1 MVDFPAVTHFGERS
15 MKLVPLGEKVIVRQL
30 DAAVVTAGGIAL
42 PESSAEKPSE
52 GKVLAVGD
60 GKLLPDGTHAKL
72 QVSEGDRVIFEK
84 YFGCKITL
92 NGEEYL
98 ILNESEI
105 LAVIG

>member
-1 MVDFPAVTHFGERS
+1 
-15 MKLVPLGEKVIVRQL
+15 MKLVPLGEKVIVRQVE
-30 DAAVVTAGGIAL
+30 AETVTAGGIAL
-42 PESSAEKPSE
+42 PDSATEKPAQ

-60 GKLLPDGTHAKL
+60 GKLLEDGTHAPL
-72 QVSEGDRVIFEK
+72 QVCEGDKVIFEK